1 MLVLSRKPSETIL
14 IGDDIRV
21 TIVGIGTNNVR
32 IGVEA
37 PREKVILRE
46 EVPRKQE
53 TTTCVGCGTCSSV
66 SCAR

>member
-21 TIVGIGTNNVR
+21 TVVRIGTNNVR
-32 IGVEA
+32 IGIDA
-37 PREKVILRE
+37 PAGTVILRE

-53 TTTCVGCGTCSSV
+53 SK
-66 SCAR
+66 

>member
-14 IGDDIRV
+14 IGGEIRV
-21 TIVGIGTNNVR
+21 TVVRIGTGNVR
-32 IGVEA
+32 IGIDA
-37 PREKVILRE
+37 PRGTVILRE

-53 TTTCVGCGTCSSV
+53 ITTCVGCGTCSSV

>member
-14 IGDDIRV
+14 IGNDIRV
-21 TIVGIGTNNVR
+21 TVVGIGTNNVR
-32 IGVEA
+32 IGIDA
-37 PREKVILRE
+37 PPETVILRK

>member
-1 MLVLSRKPSETIL
+1 MLVLSRKTNETIL
-14 IGDDIRV
+14 IGNDIRV
-21 TIVGIGTNNVR
+21 TVVRIGANNVR
-32 IGVEA
+32 IGIDA
-37 PREKVILRE
+37 PSGTVILRE